1 MSLSQ
6 SFTEHYM
13 TLEPDTHVEP
23 PIPAPRPEQ
32 HFEDA
37 GLIRQGESFELDIDA
52 STAKKV
58 ATEIKQLEGAGY
70 QFEGA
75 EASVAVLMRRASPNY
90 KPAFHLENLRV
101 VVDSQ
106 GAPHEAAE
114 ATVEIRVQDNL
125 VTSKANGTGPVAALD
140 NAMREALRPY
150 FPQLERSRLADYRV
164 RTLDTDSGTSAIGRV
179 MIDFKDGTKR
189 WTTVGASPNI
199 IEASCKAL
207 KDAFEYAILENSR
220 ARRILSAAG

>member
-6 SFTEHYM
+6 SFTEHYLD
-13 TLEPDTHVEP
+13 LEPEP
-23 PIPAPRPEQ
+23 HIETATPVRQPQPSA
-32 HFEDA
+32 DDST
-37 GLIRQGESFELDIDA
+37 LMKQGEEFEVDIDA
-52 STAKKV
+52 NTAKKV

-70 QFEGA
+70 QFDGA

-90 KPAFHLENLRV
+90 RPAFHLENLRV

-114 ATVEIRVQDNL
+114 ATVEIRVQDNV
-125 VTSKANGTGPVAALD
+125 VTSKAYGNGPVAALD

-150 FPQLERSRLADYRV
+150 FPQLERSRMADYRV
-164 RTLDTDSGTSAIGRV
+164 RTLDAEHGTSAIGRV

-207 KDAFEYAILENSR
+207 KDAFEYAILESSR
-220 ARRILSAAG
+220 ARHVLSAAG

>member
-13 TLEPDTHVEP
+13 AMEPDTH
-23 PIPAPRPEQ
+23 
-32 HFEDA
+32 DA
-37 GLIRQGESFELDIDA
+37 VASSTSQPDSPNENSTLIKQGEAFELDIDA
-52 STAKKV
+52 NTAKKV

-70 QFEGA
+70 QFDGA

-114 ATVEIRVQDNL
+114 ATVEIRVQDHL
-125 VTSKANGTGPVAALD
+125 VTSKAYGNGPVAALD

-150 FPQLERSRLADYRV
+150 FPQLERSKMADYRV
-164 RTLDTDSGTSAIGRV
+164 RTLDADSGTSAIGRV
-179 MIDFKDGTKR
+179 MIDFIDGTKR